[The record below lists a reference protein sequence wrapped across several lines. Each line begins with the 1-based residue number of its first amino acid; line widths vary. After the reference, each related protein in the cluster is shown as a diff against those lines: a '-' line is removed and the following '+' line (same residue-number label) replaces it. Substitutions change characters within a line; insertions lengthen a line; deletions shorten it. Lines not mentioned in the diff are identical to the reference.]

1 MRGDANELAW
11 RIKLVLGLAAL
22 GGLTGFLG
30 WLWWLAETA
39 GGSQGW
45 GLPQWFQWL
54 AVLVERGFGSELA
67 VAAGVGA
74 AALSGPALLFMM
86 APRASGRP

>member
-11 RIKLVLGLAAL
+11 RSKLVLGLAAL

-45 GLPQWFQWL
+45 GLPQWLRWL
-54 AVLVERGFGSELA
+54 SVLVERGFGAELA
-67 VAAGVGA
+67 AAAGIGA
-74 AALSGPALLFMM
+74 ALLAAPALLFMM
-86 APRASGRP
+86 SPRGGGRP